1 MRTTPICLAE
11 CGELLVLDD
20 NPEDRYLIAIERGT
34 HLVVRAGVHAGSPG
48 ATFTHPAIAASEKQ
62 IYEYKHYRPNGG
74 KYWTSRAGLTHYFVI
89 PREAVT
95 LLPVKGLS
103 YIKATINGVPV
114 TFNVSGGSGNGGWTD
129 WLCTHTSIGVGHTI
143 RDLKRF
149 AAVAVRGTPLEP
161 IPVETL
167 TPEDQERW
175 ARKAAQA
182 CPTIK
187 QRIYFLIATGQNPT
201 IHLNTGYHYQES
213 RSGPG
218 VAVEYTWRK
227 PKRPIRLVLDM
238 GRRVLAKLNQIDW
251 YATAQAN
258 GLALEGGASLP
269 TEPERCAAAC

>member
-1 MRTTPICLAE
+1 
-11 CGELLVLDD
+11 
-20 NPEDRYLIAIERGT
+20 
-34 HLVVRAGVHAGSPG
+34 
-48 ATFTHPAIAASEKQ
+48 
-62 IYEYKHYRPNGG
+62 
-74 KYWTSRAGLTHYFVI
+74 
-89 PREAVT
+89 
-95 LLPVKGLS
+95 
-103 YIKATINGVPV
+103 
-114 TFNVSGGSGNGGWTD
+114 
-129 WLCTHTSIGVGHTI
+129 
-143 RDLKRF
+143 
-149 AAVAVRGTPLEP
+149 
-161 IPVETL
+161 VETL

-201 IHLNTGYHYQES
+201 IHLNKEYHYQEN

-227 PKRPIRLVLDM
+227 PKRPIGLVLDM

-269 TEPERCAAAC
+269 TEPERCAAAR